1 MSMVFLI
8 PLAIALV
15 TTWVS
20 TNASDETTSDLA
32 GSATVGSIIFSLVL
46 APWQLKLLLLLILL
60 LVTTKR
66 FKLAEATNVALEA
79 QRDAAPIDLTQ
90 PPQPHV
96 QAPEAEKQELCYR
109 GVSYGLGASKLPTE
123 VEARGIGQD
132 LTPSCEQ
139 PSEHL
144 KYRGIEVSPLVSL
157 PDQEV
162 ENLSPEP

>member
-46 APWQLKLLLLLILL
+46 APWQIKLLLLLILL

-66 FKLAEATNVALEA
+66 FKLGETTKVVPEA
-79 QRDAAPIDLTQ
+79 QIDAASIDLTQ
-90 PPQPHV
+90 ADV
-96 QAPEAEKQELCYR
+96 DAPEAEKQQELCYR
-109 GVSYGLGASKLPTE
+109 GVSYGLGSSKLPTSE
-123 VEARGIGQD
+123 VEARGAGQD
-132 LTPSCEQ
+132 LTPLCEQ

-144 KYRGIEVSPLVSL
+144 KYRGTEVSPLVSL
-157 PDQEV
+157 PDQGL